1 MATTNPILRALRR
14 LGASNAEL
22 ESEERQKV
30 VESAGATRIS
40 ELSDRQWAS
49 LRGSIVVLTMKPRS
63 GTPWLEAEFDD
74 GSGTVTLIWMGRR
87 AIPGIVAGRELMV
100 SGRVS
105 YVDGQRRLYNPYY
118 ELIAG

>member
-22 ESEERQKV
+22 ESEERQKI

-63 GTPWLEAEFDD
+63 GTPWLEAEFED

-87 AIPGIVAGRELMV
+87 AIPGISAGRELMV

-118 ELIAG
+118 ELVAG